1 MASLAAL
8 PQTAETLLGLFVTQL
23 EAQGVD
29 LPSRRYVSNGPMLV
43 ADGEELTLSLQ
54 SITRGMPGV
63 VLGFSQDPHV
73 VTFFA
78 TWALFLVR
86 KAPVI
91 QTRPRGAQIPSAKSI
106 NNFGQQAMADVAAL
120 VQAAQQIHMQ
130 YRLTAPEEGFA
141 IGAASTLEP
150 AGGLAGVRLL
160 LETTVD

>member
-8 PQTAETLLGLFVTQL
+8 PQTAETLLGLFVTEL
-23 EAQGVD
+23 EAQAVE
-29 LPSRRYVSNGPMLV
+29 LPRRRYVSNGPMLV

-54 SITRGMPGV
+54 SITRGMPGAV
-63 VLGFSQDPHV
+63 PAFSQNPAV
-73 VTFFA
+73 ITFVA

-91 QTRPRGAQIPSAKSI
+91 QTRPRGAQIPSARSI
-106 NNFGQQAMADVAAL
+106 DNFGQQAMADVAAL
-120 VQAAQQIHMQ
+120 VLAAQQIHMHYQ
-130 YRLTAPEEGFA
+130 FTAPEEGFA
-141 IGAASTLEP
+141 IGATSPLEP